1 MALLALNTLSSPL
14 HAFARWLVRPPA
26 HGGTP
31 SSQRACAGPTQPVHP
46 QGGLPRQTRLA
57 RGPVRAVRVVHVLDG
72 SAPGGSGRLV
82 IAGRMA
88 DVCAELDR
96 LALREQAAH

>member
-1 MALLALNTLSSPL
+1 MGMALLTLNALCSPW
-14 HAFARWLVRPPA
+14 HAFARWIARPSAHRPTPA
-26 HGGTP
+26 L
-31 SSQRACAGPTQPVHP
+31 RACPGSAQPVRP
-46 QGGLPRQTRLA
+46 QGGLPRQARLA
-57 RGPVRAVRVVHVLDG
+57 RGPVRVVRVLDG

-96 LALREQAAH
+96 LALREQACR